1 MHIKASFKGIINMLQ
16 SHIWE
21 KSMLETNIKKPLK
34 RMGSAVVLCA
44 LMGGM
49 TLASSANASSHR
61 EAINTMNDPCID
73 HTDLYAWVNPS
84 DRDKLYLIA
93 SMVPLHQPGQGNQ
106 QTRFCDGVLYEFHLS
121 KGITDLKDE
130 IIYQIQFSSTPP
142 TRVEPIDTNTP
153 PGGGVEL
160 LIQVSGGTQTYTV
173 TKVDKEAHTETVLG
187 KNIPVTPTNIGPRSD
202 RLAYGLGLFNSM
214 DTASST
220 VGLYN
225 DAFAATFITDLHNGG
240 RSWVGQRDD
249 GFYLDEAGIFDA
261 INLRKQGV
269 AEDIFAG
276 TNLMAM
282 ALEIPIHDVFPEGV
296 HHQGVAGDDTLLAV
310 HHTAS
315 RKTTTIRSKEG
326 NKSSGH
332 WVQEGRQGL
341 PLVNAALIGTQDQNK
356 YLRTKPINDFNNF
369 GSYFLF
375 PVLVRDL
382 ELLGTYAKLGVDQD
396 TIDELKGP
404 RTDIL
409 DTVSLNNF
417 PNPGSHHVPLKPGF
431 VGDVLRLDV
440 ALDSQFPNG
449 RRIDGG
455 PTPNMEHIDVSD
467 VLLTV
472 IVSGGAIP
480 ISDGVQYN
488 DKDYLTEFPFL
499 PLPHDG
505 FNDGNGKTTPLR
517 DSDPQ

>member
-1 MHIKASFKGIINMLQ
+1 MLDTNTK
-16 SHIWE
+16 
-21 KSMLETNIKKPLK
+21 KSLKKIRSAIALCTI
-34 RMGSAVVLCA
+34 MGS
-44 LMGGM
+44 M
-49 TLASSANASSHR
+49 TLATSANASSHR

-93 SMVPLHQPGQGNQ
+93 SMIPLHQPGQGNQ

-121 KGITDLKDE
+121 KGITDLNDE
-130 IIYQIQFSSTPP
+130 IVYQIQFSSTPP
-142 TRVEPIDTNTP
+142 TPVPLETINGNTQ

-173 TKVDKEAHTETVLG
+173 TKVDKEAHTKTILG

-202 RLAYGLGLFNSM
+202 RLAYGLGIFDRT
-214 DTASST
+214 DTTSST
-220 VGLYN
+220 VGLYD
-225 DAFAATFITDLHNGG
+225 DAFAATFINDLNNGG

-296 HHQGVAGDDTLLAV
+296 PHQGVAGDDTLLAV

-315 RKTTTIRSKEG
+315 RKATTIRSKEG
-326 NKSSGH
+326 NKSSGQ

-341 PLVNAALIGTQDQNK
+341 PLINAGLIGTQDQNK
-356 YLRTKPINDFNNF
+356 YLRTKPINDFTNF
-369 GSYFLF
+369 GSYFLY

-382 ELLGTYAKLGVDQD
+382 AFLGTYKALGVDQA
-396 TIDELKGP
+396 TVDELKGP

-417 PNPGSHHVPLKPGF
+417 PHAGAHHVPLEAGF

-455 PTPNMEHIDVSD
+455 ATPNMEHVDVSD

-488 DKDYLTEFPFL
+488 DKDYLTVFPFL

-505 FNDGNGKTTPLR
+505 FNSGNGQTTPLR